1 MTEPLRLGFIGLSTK
16 GWASTHLVP
25 PLLAPPLSSQY
36 KLLAVSTT
44 NPTSA
49 EASATKYS
57 TANTTVK
64 AYHTPES
71 IASDPDLDIVAVS
84 VKTPNHLENATKV
97 IEAGKDL
104 FIEWP
109 AGRGLKETR
118 LLADLAKEKGIRTIV
133 GLQARQSALF
143 RKVKKLV
150 EEGEI
155 GDVLSTSMTS
165 RIAGPHAPWGP
176 TVFKG
181 FDYLLK
187 KDNGATL
194 LDIPGG
200 HFLEAFTYILG
211 PIDSISAT
219 AVVQHTSS
227 QVVSP
232 DGTPTGEVIPVDS
245 PSQVAVTGTL
255 KSGAVISLHWRA
267 GLETPSNVKAAT
279 PLLWI
284 IDGTKGSIR
293 IESDHPWAALVE
305 MYEPT
310 HLWANG
316 EEVKV
321 EDDGK
326 TNEGRAWEEY
336 LKGEGAGDYPNLQH
350 AVKIKSIIDAIWR
363 SAEGGVKVSL

>member
-1 MTEPLRLGFIGLSTK
+1 MTKPLRLGIIGLSTK

-25 PLLAPPLSSQY
+25 PLLAPPLSSEY

-44 NPTSA
+44 NPASA
-49 EASATKYS
+49 EASAAKYS
-57 TANTTVK
+57 TVNTNVK

-71 IASDPDLDIVAVS
+71 ITSDPDLDIIAVS

-97 IEAGKDL
+97 IKAEKDL

-109 AGRGLKETR
+109 AGRGLKETK
-118 LLADLAKEKGIRTIV
+118 LLAELAKAKGIRTIV

-165 RIAGPHAPWGP
+165 RIPGPHAPWGP
-176 TVFKG
+176 TVSKG
-181 FDYLLK
+181 SEYLLK

-211 PIDSISAT
+211 PVDTVFAT
-219 AVVQHTSS
+219 AVAQHPSS
-227 QVVSP
+227 QVVNL
-232 DGTPTGEVIPVDS
+232 DGTPTGDVVPSDG
-245 PSQVAVTGTL
+245 PSQVAVSGTL

-279 PLLWI
+279 PLLWV

-293 IESDHPWAALVE
+293 IESEHPLAALVE

-310 HLWANG
+310 NLWVNG
-316 EEVKV
+316 EEVKI
-321 EDDGK
+321 EDDSK

-336 LKGEGAGDYPNLQH
+336 LKGEGAGDYPDLQH

-363 SAEGGVKVSL
+363 SAEGGVKVNL

>member
-1 MTEPLRLGFIGLSTK
+1 MAEPLRLGIIGLSTE
-16 GWASTHLVP
+16 GWASTHLAP
-25 PLLAPPLSSQY
+25 PLLAPPLSSHY

-49 EASATKYS
+49 EASAAKHSTVDTK
-57 TANTTVK
+57 VK
-64 AYHTPES
+64 AYHTAES
-71 IASDPDLDIVAVS
+71 IASDPDLDIIAVS
-84 VKTPNHLENATKV
+84 VRTPNHLENATKI

-109 AGRGLKETR
+109 AGRGLKETK
-118 LLADLAKEKGIRTIV
+118 LLTELAKAKGIRTIV
-133 GLQARQSALF
+133 GLQGRQSALF

-165 RIAGPHAPWGP
+165 RIFGPHAPWGP
-176 TVFKG
+176 TVSKG
-181 FDYLLK
+181 SEYSLK

-194 LDIPGG
+194 LDIAGG
-200 HFLEAFTYILG
+200 HFLEAFTHILG
-211 PIDSISAT
+211 PVDTVFAT
-219 AVVQHTSS
+219 AVVQHPSS

-232 DGTPTGEVIPVDS
+232 NGTPTGDVVPADS
-245 PSQVAVTGTL
+245 PSQVAVSGTL

-267 GLETPSNVKAAT
+267 GFDTPSNVKAAT
-279 PLLWI
+279 PLLWV

-293 IESDHPWAALVE
+293 IESDHPWAAMVE
-305 MYEPT
+305 MCDPT
-310 HLWANG
+310 MLWVNG

-336 LKGEGAGDYPNLQH
+336 LKGEGVGDYPDLQH
-350 AVKIKSIIDAIWR
+350 AVKIKSIIDAIWK
-363 SAEGGVKVSL
+363 SAEEGVKVSM